1 MLPRS
6 LSQRHI
12 HLHLLGNHKG
22 LKTPN
27 QGRWRHTTDQGLTGL
42 WTLTL
47 PAEQPSPPTSVF
59 VSRPSPGRSDP
70 TYCVCYREVRGVT
83 WGETTKEQ
91 AGTPGAPGQT
101 SAGARW
107 ELIRAAKLFPA
118 LPAVST
124 SVSNLTTDVCDVV
137 TARTAALKESRD
149 SFSGPDQIPAFHFTA
164 QRTPTN
170 DLLLQTQTQ
179 THLLLPGLP

>member
-27 QGRWRHTTDQGLTGL
+27 QSRWRHTTDQGLKGL
-42 WTLTL
+42 WTLTI

-59 VSRPSPGRSDP
+59 VIPHIACVTEKCVGWPGGRPRRSKWEHLGLRYKPVLEHSGSSAEQPSSSQPSRQWALWSVISPRM
-70 TYCVCYREVRGVT
+70 CVMWRQPEWQLWR
-83 WGETTKEQ
+83 K
-91 AGTPGAPGQT
+91 AGTASLVQT
-101 SAGARW
+101 KY
-107 ELIRAAKLFPA
+107 LLFI
-118 LPAVST
+118 S
-124 SVSNLTTDVCDVV
+124 
-137 TARTAALKESRD
+137 
-149 SFSGPDQIPAFHFTA
+149 
-164 QRTPTN
+164 
-170 DLLLQTQTQ
+170 LLRGHPLMTCFYKHRQ